1 MDGRPGTWMG
11 VSNCV
16 MSPAKWSDVASKGA
30 KDTILFTIFV
40 EGTYLKRHCLWKC
53 FNRIFSSWKCY
64 LLRHLLQI
72 LCSEKFC
79 WHLYKWCSQT
89 IDKLTSAE
97 HNGRRVTHCLMIH
110 STSRQIF
117 NNANVFGIQILNWL
131 LINSRMKGRHT
142 TVRGHTWLNIAPT
155 SWCWPQVYSRHG
167 SYLSDK

>member
-30 KDTILFTIFV
+30 NKTKFRY
-40 EGTYLKRHCLWKC
+40 TYYNICRRWMPEDYKTRDPVYKNVLIDWRWRH
-53 FNRIFSSWKCY
+53 Y
-64 LLRHLLQI
+64 LRHLLWI

-142 TVRGHTWLNIAPT
+142 AVRGHTWLNIAPT
-155 SWCWPQVYSRHG
+155 SWCWP
-167 SYLSDK
+167 

>member
-16 MSPAKWSDVASKGA
+16 MSPVKWSDVASKGA

-40 EGTYLKRHCLWKC
+40 EGTYLKSRDTVYENVLIE
-53 FNRIFSSWKCY
+53 FFSSWKH
-64 LLRHLLQI
+64 LLRI